1 MTSVSKILYIHKLDD
16 QQNNRHHRT
25 MIAKLIDVQCST
37 YVNFAVENN
46 DIDPKSEVANRV
58 RISKYKK
65 VLQQAIILVG
75 LKKLL

>member
-1 MTSVSKILYIHKLDD
+1 
-16 QQNNRHHRT
+16 
-25 MIAKLIDVQCST
+25 MITKFIDVQCST

-46 DIDPKSEVANRV
+46 DIDPKSEIANCI
-58 RISKYKK
+58 RISKYKN

>member
-1 MTSVSKILYIHKLDD
+1 
-16 QQNNRHHRT
+16 

-65 VLQQAIILVG
+65 SFATGYHSSWSEEAFVI
-75 LKKLL
+75 KKVKKTLMFMKKNCKKYIK